1 MAFSQSTRPFNAD
14 ANLGPQMSVDATPV
28 DSGNSGSKTRLLSLG
43 DIDRRTRAYRK
54 TTELIVSIE
63 TDLGGADR
71 LSTAE
76 RQIIQRAALTGA
88 LLEDLETRW
97 LSGEPID
104 AGQYATL
111 SNAQRRL
118 FETVGLRR
126 VAREVPSLGEY
137 LAKKAAAEPAES
149 FSAPPPSQGP
159 DPSETHEQPSY
170 ESGDAS
176 A

>member
-1 MAFSQSTRPFNAD
+1 
-14 ANLGPQMSVDATPV
+14 MSLDATTV
-28 DSGNSGSKTRLLSLG
+28 DSGSGGGKTRLLSLG

-54 TTELIVSIE
+54 TFDLIASIE

-71 LSTAE
+71 LSTGE

-104 AGQYATL
+104 AAQYATL

-126 VAREVPSLGEY
+126 VPREVSSLQEY
-137 LAKKAAAEPAES
+137 LAKRTAEKAPAS
-149 FSAPPPSQGP
+149 LADAVSVPPA
-159 DPSETHEQPSY
+159 
-170 ESGDAS
+170 SGGVA
-176 A
+176 